1 MPTIAALIACALLV
15 GLALLQAALAA
26 GKPLGRYIHHGQFDV
41 LPQNL
46 RRRSLV
52 MIAVY
57 AVFVLIELQG
67 VALIAVFSELL
78 GLVAIWALTVYFF
91 VTFVL
96 SAMSRSRHEQI
107 LMCSVSVALAALS
120 LIVAIA
126 GRVEA

>member
-41 LPQNL
+41 LQNL

-67 VALIAVFSELL
+67 VGLIAVFSELL